1 MIGTAPLSG
10 SLKVLSVLLG
20 VVACV
25 GVIYLV
31 SGPKG
36 NPQIARPVETQVAGQ
51 EAQPPAGNTITRA
64 VAKGALS
71 AFVVKPERAQVS
83 EFQFFDGEG
92 KPRSLADWRGQ
103 VVLLNLWASWCG
115 PCRTE
120 MPSLAALQRRFGSK
134 DFEVVAISIDRG
146 GAKVAAEFLAETQSR
161 LLSLYVDPSGKAIE
175 SVRALGLPATIL
187 IDRQGREIGRLLG
200 PADWSSAEAFQL
212 INLAINEGGPGS

>member
-10 SLKVLSVLLG
+10 SLKVLGVLLG
-20 VVACV
+20 VIACV

-36 NPQIARPVETQVAGQ
+36 NPQIVQRSETQM
-51 EAQPPAGNTITRA
+51 PAEEVPGAETITRA

-71 AFVVKPERAQVS
+71 AFVVKPERPQAG
-83 EFQFFDGEG
+83 EIQFLDGEG
-92 KPRSLADWRGQ
+92 KQRSLADWRGQ

-134 DFEVVAISIDRG
+134 DFEVVAISVDRG
-146 GAKVAAEFLAETQSR
+146 GAKVAAQFLEETQSR
-161 LLSLYVDPSGKAIE
+161 LLRLYVDPSAKAIE
-175 SVRALGLPATIL
+175 SVRALGLPATLL

-212 INLAINEGGPGS
+212 IDLAIGEGS

>member
-36 NPQIARPVETQVAGQ
+36 NPQIAPPAEMEAPAQ
-51 EAQPPAGNTITRA
+51 EAPSPAANTITRA
-64 VAKGALS
+64 VAKGAMS
-71 AFVVKPERAQVS
+71 AFVVKPERPGAA
-83 EFQFFDGEG
+83 EIQFFDGEG

-134 DFEVVAISIDRG
+134 DFEVVAISVDRG
-146 GAKVAAEFLAETQSR
+146 GAKVAAQFLEETQSR
-161 LLSLYVDPSGKAIE
+161 LLRLYVDASGKAIE
-175 SVRALGLPATIL
+175 NVRALGLPATVL

-212 INLAINEGGPGS
+212 INLAIDEAS